1 VPDPFLSR
9 EDLLKTLLVD
19 FGVVSVEDIRNGRL
33 RGASRTDLSYMLS
46 EFLTSLQPVQAF
58 AVVMIDEAQN
68 LPSNLLEE
76 IRVLCDLENRQKL
89 LQIVLAGQPELRSR
103 LGTFDM
109 RQLTQRLS
117 VQCELRPLAPKDVG
131 PYVSHRLMIAGN
143 NITLQFTDAAIDL
156 VCAASSGIPRVIN
169 RVCDRALARAARAAT
184 KKVDAEHVLGAI
196 DDLKLPIARV
206 RSPVLERPR
215 EASLPVDD
223 PTLNRAGGQP
233 GATVES
239 PFPNGHMPEWDSPRS
254 ALESFDRERSAAS
267 AGPQET
273 QPRPLSQSP
282 SSSPAAAPLGE
293 KPGA

>member
-1 VPDPFLSR
+1 MGSGKTTLCRAVFQSLDRKTLASFVPDPFLSR

-19 FGVVSVEDIRNGRL
+19 FGVVPVEDIRNGRL

-68 LPSNLLEE
+68 LPSKLLEE

-89 LQIVLAGQPELRSR
+89 LQLVLAGQPELRSR
-103 LGTFDM
+103 LGTFEM

-117 VQCELRPLAPKDVG
+117 VQCELPPLAPKDVG

-143 NITLQFTDAAIDL
+143 NITLLFTDAAIDL

-184 KKVDAEHVLGAI
+184 MKVDAEHVLGAI
-196 DDLKLPIARV
+196 DDLKLPIARL
-206 RSPVLERPR
+206 RSPEPQPHEQPPR

-223 PTLNRAGGQP
+223 PTLSRAGGQP

-239 PFPNGHMPEWDSPRS
+239 PFPNGHMLECGQS
-254 ALESFDRERSAAS
+254 AVE
-267 AGPQET
+267 
-273 QPRPLSQSP
+273 
-282 SSSPAAAPLGE
+282 
-293 KPGA
+293 PGVF